1 MKKYEIPQIRMM
13 HFSDVIEVTSSG
25 TPYVQ
30 EANMLAKTLRIDNEQ
45 LQLRME
51 SINDLLTFSN

>member
-51 SINDLLTFSN
+51 SINNLLTFSN